1 MIFNRLKLAVDRVIA
16 AFSVACSGCMRSLAS
31 I

>member
-16 AFSVACSGCMRSLAS
+16 AFSVA
-31 I
+31 

>member
-16 AFSVACSGCMRSLAS
+16 AFSVAVM
-31 I
+31 

>member
-16 AFSVACSGCMRSLAS
+16 AFSVAVMLAL
-31 I
+31 

>member
-16 AFSVACSGCMRSLAS
+16 TFSVAVMLALVV
-31 I
+31 

>member
-16 AFSVACSGCMRSLAS
+16 AFSVAV
-31 I
+31 

>member
-16 AFSVACSGCMRSLAS
+16 ARFLSPSYLLWLYA
-31 I
+31 

>member
-16 AFSVACSGCMRSLAS
+16 AFSVAVMLALVGDAS
-31 I
+31 N

>member
-16 AFSVACSGCMRSLAS
+16 AFSVAVML
-31 I
+31 

>member
-16 AFSVACSGCMRSLAS
+16 AFSVAVMLA
-31 I
+31 